1 MFSNGFTNMELGMGD
16 EGVGGFLENG
26 IVYKCSPDQLT
37 RATTITLVWDG
48 A

>member
-1 MFSNGFTNMELGMGD
+1 MEKRG
-16 EGVGGFLENG
+16 GGFMKEG
-26 IVYKCSPDQLT
+26 IAYKCSPDQLT